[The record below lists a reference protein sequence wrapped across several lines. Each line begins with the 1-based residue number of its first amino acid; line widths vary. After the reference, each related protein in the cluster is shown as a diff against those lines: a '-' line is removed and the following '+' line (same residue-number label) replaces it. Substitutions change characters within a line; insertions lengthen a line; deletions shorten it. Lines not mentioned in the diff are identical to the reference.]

1 VMRVPLVIRFPESL
15 ARGRRGVRIPQ
26 LVRTVDLLPTIAAAL
41 ELPVPPGLD
50 GASLLPAVD
59 EGRDLALSAYGE
71 GGRAFVGVDR
81 DLYLPG
87 VAGKWRMLRTR
98 DWKLIHIPDGKGGI
112 DRLYD
117 LRTDPGETEDV
128 AAEHPEMV
136 ARLRRELAPFLAMDA
151 GAGYGRSLSEEEKE
165 QLRALGY
172 L

>member
-1 VMRVPLVIRFPESL
+1 MRVPLVIRFPESL
-15 ARGRRGVRIPQ
+15 AGGRPGLAISQ
-26 LVRTVDLLPTIAAAL
+26 LVRTVDLLPTIADAL

-50 GASLLPAVD
+50 GTSLLPAID
-59 EGRDLALSAYGE
+59 DGRDLALSAYGE

-81 DLYLPG
+81 DLHLPG

-117 LRTDPGETEDV
+117 LRRDPGETADV
-128 AAEHPEMV
+128 AGRNPEVV
-136 ARLRRELAPFLAMDA
+136 ARLRRELEPYLAMDA
-151 GAGYGRSLSEEEKE
+151 EAVEGPSLSEEEKE
-165 QLRALGY
+165 RLRALGY